1 MTRLPLLLALLAALS
16 LGLFAAA
23 CGDDDDN
30 NATPI
35 QLQQQDRDQIK
46 QMATAYLAAV
56 QARDT
61 TKALAQLP
69 DGVPQ
74 ATVKTAMDTWEK
86 EGYQLVS
93 ISEDMTVDGQDVIV
107 TLTLKDKTGK
117 DVTRTME
124 FRMDKGQWKLWS
136 PQLKLP
142 A

>member
-23 CGDDDDN
+23 CGDDDDD
-30 NATPI
+30 APPI

-46 QMATAYLAAV
+46 QMATDYLAAV

-69 DGVPQ
+69 EGVPQ

-86 EGYQLVS
+86 EGYQFVS
-93 ISEDMTVDGQDVIV
+93 VGDMSVDGKDVIV

-117 DVTRTME
+117 EVTRTME
-124 FRMDKGQWKLWS
+124 FRVDKGQWKLWS

>member
-1 MTRLPLLLALLAALS
+1 MTRLPLLFALAAVLS
-16 LGLFAAA
+16 IALFAAA
-23 CGDDDDN
+23 CGDDDDD
-30 NATPI
+30 ATPI

-46 QMATAYLAAV
+46 QMATDYLAAV

-86 EGYQLVS
+86 EGYQLIS
-93 ISEDMTVDGQDVIV
+93 ISEDMTVDGQDVLV

-124 FRMDKGQWKLWS
+124 FRVDKGQWKLWS

>member
-23 CGDDDDN
+23 CGDDDDD
-30 NATPI
+30 ATPI

-46 QMATAYLAAV
+46 QMATDYLAAV

-69 DGVPQ
+69 EGVPQ

-86 EGYQLVS
+86 EGYQFVS
-93 ISEDMTVDGQDVIV
+93 VGDMSVDGKDVIV

-117 DVTRTME
+117 EVTRTME
-124 FRMDKGQWKLWS
+124 FRVDKGQWKLWS